1 MNNFCG
7 IGRLTR
13 DPEIR
18 VSQGGMKVAR
28 YTLAINRDYKREGEP
43 DSDFI
48 SCITFGNRA
57 EFAEKYLQ
65 KGRQIGVVGRI
76 QTGSYEK
83 DGRKIYT
90 TDVVVD
96 KHYFADQRQT
106 QEAAASQPTRQS
118 AFPPAPK
125 AQPSIEDFVPDE
137 EERDLLPF

>member
-43 DSDFI
+43 ESDFI

-96 KHYFADQRQT
+96 KHYFADQRSAET
-106 QEAAASQPTRQS
+106 ASSGSHSRPQPRVQQPT
-118 AFPPAPK
+118 A
-125 AQPSIEDFVPDE
+125 EDFAEIDQE
-137 EERDLLPF
+137 EGLPF